1 MGRPHTPL
9 LDRDRIADA
18 ALRLTDRRGDFTILD
33 LARALKV
40 TPAAI
45 YHHVDGRA
53 EIVTLLRQQMARTV
67 DASAFGQL
75 PWDQALRCWA
85 TSYRETFA
93 APRRRHR
100 YAGRRT
106 HRRPRRARPVRTSGH
121 RPGRRGLPPPHGARG
136 DHRGGEL
143 RPGLRAQ
150 PRRPAR
156 HGHRHRRRRHSPARR
171 GGRRRARPGAPGP
184 TRPSTSAWTPS
195 SPASTTRSAKRT
207 ATDDA
212 RLDAPRADQLSLRPV
227 ARPGIVRGPEDR
239 IMLCVDRIAIR
250 STPT

>member
-53 EIVTLLRQQMARTV
+53 GIVTLLRQQMARTV

-75 PWDQALRCWA
+75 PWDQALRRWA

-93 APRRRHR
+93 AHPGAIQLLAAEPVANPVVHAQYEQAVTALEDAGFPRHM
-100 YAGRRT
+100 ALAVITAVESFVLGS
-106 HRRPRRARPVRTSGH
+106 ALDLVC
-121 RPGRRGLPPPHGARG
+121 
-136 DHRGGEL
+136 
-143 RPGLRAQ
+143 
-150 PRRPAR
+150 PAR
-156 HGHRHRRRRHSPARR
+156 HGHRHRRRATPRLAAAASAAPA
-171 GGRRRARPGAPGP
+171 GR
-184 TRPSTSAWTPS
+184 
-195 SPASTTRSAKRT
+195 
-207 ATDDA
+207 
-212 RLDAPRADQLSLRPV
+212 PRADQAFHLGLDALITGLHHMLSQAGGNR
-227 ARPGIVRGPEDR
+227 
-239 IMLCVDRIAIR
+239 
-250 STPT
+250 